1 MEYNLIAMSIRVLI
15 AEDSSFQR
23 KLIKDMLLSHE
34 EITKVDIARN
44 GREAIEKIE
53 ELNPDVLILDLVMP
67 EVDGLTVFKFLS
79 EHYPIPTIIFSAK
92 DPATLDNSV
101 QALLLG
107 AFEFIIKPKGV
118 WKEEF
123 LKYKERLT
131 SSVLYAAKIKR
142 TYELRNDLIKKSI
155 DKNALNELTSK
166 SELWGTPEDIALKLP
181 KETRTPF
188 ESNIVVIGTSTGGPR
203 TLKAILKKIPED
215 FPSPILMVQHMD
227 AYFMKQFAKSLDTL
241 CKLQV
246 VVPEN
251 NEKIQSGM
259 IYLSPGGKHMEINI
273 INNQPYIKTFVGEPV
288 NFCMPSVDVLF
299 YSAAKTYK
307 NNTLGIILTG
317 LGEDG
322 AAGLEAI
329 KSQGGKTIAE
339 SEETCVLYGMPKA
352 AARSA
357 SLILPNYQIHEYMI
371 QYARKFTNN
380 QNN

>member
-1 MEYNLIAMSIRVLI
+1 MSIRVLI

-23 KLIKDMLLSHE
+23 KLIKEMLLTNE
-34 EITKVDIARN
+34 EISIVDLARN
-44 GREAIEKIE
+44 GREAIEKIA

-92 DPATLDNSV
+92 NPATLDDSV

-107 AFEFIIKPKGV
+107 AFDFIIKPKGV

-123 LKYKERLT
+123 FKYKEKLI

-155 DKNALNELTSK
+155 DKNALIEITSK
-166 SELWGTPEDIALKLP
+166 REVWGKSEEMSLKLP
-181 KETRTPF
+181 KVTLPPF
-188 ESNIVVIGTSTGGPR
+188 KSNIVVIGTSTGGPR
-203 TLKAILKKIPED
+203 TLKSLLKKIHED
-215 FPSPILMVQHMD
+215 FPSPILIVQHMD
-227 AYFMKQFAKSLDTL
+227 AYFMKQFAESLDNL
-241 CKLQV
+241 CKLHV
-246 VVPEN
+246 VVAEN
-251 NEKIQSGM
+251 GEKIQPGM
-259 IYLSPGGKHMEINI
+259 IYLSPGGKHMEINV
-273 INNQPYIKTFVGEPV
+273 INNQSYIKTFVGKPV
-288 NFCMPSVDVLF
+288 NFCIPSVDVLF
-299 YSAAKTYK
+299 FSAAKTYK
-307 NNTLGIILTG
+307 NHTLGIILTG

-329 KSQGGKTIAE
+329 RSQGGKTIAE

-352 AARSA
+352 AAKRGAA

-371 QYARKFTNN
+371 KYARKY
-380 QNN
+380 

>member
-1 MEYNLIAMSIRVLI
+1 MSIRVLL

-23 KLIKDMLLSHE
+23 KLIKDMLITNE
-34 EITKVDIARN
+34 EIKSVDLARN

-53 ELNPDVLILDLVMP
+53 ELNPDVLVLDLVMP

-92 DPATLDNSV
+92 DPATLDKSV

-131 SSVLYAAKIKR
+131 SSVLYAAKIKK
-142 TYELRNDLIKKSI
+142 TYELRNNLIKKSI
-155 DKNALNELTSK
+155 DKNAIAEIKSK
-166 SELWGTPEDIALKLP
+166 SKLWGESEDIALKFP
-181 KETRTPF
+181 KYHRPPF
-188 ESNIVVIGTSTGGPR
+188 ESNLVVIGTSTGGPR
-203 TLKAILKKIPED
+203 TLKAILKNIPED

-227 AYFMKQFAKSLDTL
+227 AYFMKQFAKSLDLL
-241 CKLQV
+241 CKLHV
-246 VVPEN
+246 IVPEN
-251 NEKIQSGM
+251 GEKIQSGN
-259 IYLSPGGKHMEINI
+259 IYLSPGGKHMEINV
-273 INNQPYIKTFVGEPV
+273 INNQPYIKTFVGKPV
-288 NFCMPSVDVLF
+288 NFCIPSVDVLF

-322 AAGLEAI
+322 AAGLEEI
-329 KSQGGKTIAE
+329 KNQGGKTIAE
-339 SEETCVLYGMPKA
+339 SEETCILYGMPKA
-352 AARSA
+352 AAKFA
-357 SLILPNYQIHEYMI
+357 SLILPNYQIHEYMV
-371 QYARKFTNN
+371 QYARKFSK
-380 QNN
+380 